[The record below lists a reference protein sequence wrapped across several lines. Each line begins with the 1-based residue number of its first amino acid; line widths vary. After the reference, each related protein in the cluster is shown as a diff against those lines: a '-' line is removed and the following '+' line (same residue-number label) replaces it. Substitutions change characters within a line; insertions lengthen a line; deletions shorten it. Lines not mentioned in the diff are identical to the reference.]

1 MQSAELRVQS
11 DASSV
16 SQPKGCQ
23 PPSPTGEG
31 LVGFPEANEESLGAY
46 KKGYEDGVRELA
58 RRLENYYKWLGG
70 SKTLGYTVEFTI
82 KEKVKDILGGE

>member
-11 DASSV
+11 DERTAEDV
-16 SQPKGCQ
+16 CPY
-23 PPSPTGEG
+23 ER
-31 LVGFPEANEESLGAY
+31 
-46 KKGYEDGVRELA
+46 GYEDGVRELA

-82 KEKVKDILGGE
+82 KEKVKDILGDEGV